1 MPHRSAGCCLSRTR
15 EGEKRH
21 AGGKIDVRE
30 SRFMKADSIYFKGH
44 SCFKKDWAGFDTI
57 KPINVII
64 GRNNSGKSHLLD
76 LVEALCDGKQFD
88 HAWDYRGHGVLDEVS
103 LKRVF
108 KEGTR
113 GGLLGGYHWDDHG
126 RYFANTAV
134 SWEVIENEVS
144 DVKFPDDFD
153 ISYAPI
159 YGSSLSEQSV
169 KERLL
174 NIYTVLH
181 NPTHQLNGTAFR
193 RLFADRDIKPELP
206 SIALELGFDGQGAT
220 NIIRRFIRSAEL
232 SREVIKEK
240 LLAALNSIFRS
251 DGQFSDIEVQ
261 DHDEEQT
268 ETGKIHGEVYLS
280 EETKGLIPLSKSG
293 SGLKTV
299 LLVLLNLL
307 VVPKIENKEKSQ
319 FTFAF
324 EELENNLHPALL
336 RRLFQYLE
344 DYAVNENAT
353 IFLTTHSSIA
363 LDFFGVSDNAQIIR
377 VLHDGESAHTETVR
391 TRSNLIKIVS
401 ELGAR
406 PSDLLQAN
414 GLIWVEGPS
423 DRIYLNRWI
432 ELYTDGRLREG
443 RDYQCVFYGGALLA
457 RVEFKSPEDEDEVAG
472 LANLFQINHN
482 LIVVCDSDQ
491 EAEDSSLK
499 PRVERIREE
508 VEKIDGA
515 HIWITE
521 AKEIE
526 NYLPGSVLS
535 EATGLPSLP
544 DPEKDESWSSYT
556 KNHMQRKRID
566 KVDLAISSTQYMTK
580 EVKKLMEGRFD
591 WKEQIEKIVERIDSW
606 NENGSSE
613 GP

>member
-1 MPHRSAGCCLSRTR
+1 
-15 EGEKRH
+15 
-21 AGGKIDVRE
+21 
-30 SRFMKADSIYFKGH
+30 MKADSIYFKGH
-44 SCFKKDWAGFDTI
+44 SCFKKDWAGFDII

-76 LVEALCDGKQFD
+76 LVEALCDGKLLD
-88 HAWDYRGHGVLDEVS
+88 RGWDYRCRGVLDKNS

-108 KEGTR
+108 SENTSAGA
-113 GGLLGGYHWDDHG
+113 LGGNHWNDHG
-126 RYFANTAV
+126 RYFVNTEMT
-134 SWEVIENEVS
+134 WEVLENEVS
-144 DVKFPDDFD
+144 NVKFPDDFD
-153 ISYAPI
+153 IECGLTTHSHLFSEHSVDARRSSI
-159 YGSSLSEQSV
+159 YEALSNVTHRLNGKSIR
-169 KERLL
+169 RLL
-174 NIYTVLH
+174 
-181 NPTHQLNGTAFR
+181 
-193 RLFADRDIKPELP
+193 ADRDITPEL
-206 SIALELGFDGQGAT
+206 ADTKLELGSDGKLAT
-220 NIIRRFIRSAEL
+220 DIIRQF
-232 SREVIKEK
+232 
-240 LLAALNSIFRS
+240 LLTSNESLPRGIIENDLRDALDLIFEG
-251 DGQFSDIEVQ
+251 DGQFSEIRVLFHDIGKDDQ
-261 DHDEEQT
+261 PKDHW
-268 ETGKIHGEVYLS
+268 EVYLS

-299 LLVLLNLL
+299 ILVLLNLL

-336 RRLFQYLE
+336 RRLFKYLE